1 MSKATGRAAVRSNWM
16 ACVDFMS
23 EAEHCFS
30 GSSTSF
36 GFTGATSGVVDGS
49 IGSKRADFAKVGGPM
64 ATDVTISSCVAFAE
78 ELVGTST
85 PQVAVTAI
93 AHVVCVAW
101 GSVRVIRSA
110 IRRLCARAL
119 RVTNNTS
126 AASIDCMAVRR
137 MPKIRL
143 CLESTVDHA

>member
-1 MSKATGRAAVRSNWM
+1 M

-36 GFTGATSGVVDGS
+36 GFTGATSGVVDDS
-49 IGSKRADFAKVGGPM
+49 IGANRSEFATVGRPM

-78 ELVGTST
+78 ELVGTSM
-85 PQVAVTAI
+85 PHVAVTAI

-101 GSVRVIRSA
+101 GSVRAIRSA

-119 RVTNNTS
+119 RVTNKIS
-126 AASIDCMAVRR
+126 AASIDCMAVRK

-143 CLESTVDHA
+143 CLESTVDHG